1 MKNYKIKSYKSNVF
15 FVFILITLIFIQC
28 KDDDDNGNVIELI
41 SCDDG
46 IQNGDEDGIDCGG
59 SLCLPCQDN
68 QLNFDGNFVQED
80 IDLINKP
87 LTPIQERYNFTETH
101 IVYDNNEI
109 LTSRE
114 TWSKVQ
120 WVLTRINS
128 KSLIRMKVNSYP
140 RTEELVH
147 HKDHFDLP
155 YAHKGGILYFNAN
168 DGVTV
173 LEDGTEVESV
183 PNRILLF
190 DSSKPHH
197 STTTTNANRR
207 VNLNFN
213 YF

>member
-1 MKNYKIKSYKSNVF
+1 MKSEYEIIDNAFDPEVFKDISDWVLSNTFPWFHQSMVAYPDE
-15 FVFILITLIFIQC
+15 VE
-28 KDDDDNGNVIELI
+28 NGNEPHITMWKFT
-41 SCDDG
+41 S
-46 IQNGDEDGIDCGG
+46 DEM
-59 SLCLPCQDN
+59 S
-68 QLNFDGNFVQED
+68 QED